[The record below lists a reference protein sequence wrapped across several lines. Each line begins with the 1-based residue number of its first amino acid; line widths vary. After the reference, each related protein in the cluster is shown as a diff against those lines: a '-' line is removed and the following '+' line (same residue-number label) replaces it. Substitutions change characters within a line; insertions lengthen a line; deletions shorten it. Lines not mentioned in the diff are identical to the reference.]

1 MKDFLKVLL
10 FIVAACSAFLIGFY
24 LGGEGIKS
32 KIPEFQKDSEEE
44 RS

>member
-10 FIVAACSAFLIGFY
+10 FLVAASSAFLIGFY

-32 KIPEFQKDSEEE
+32 KIPKFQKDSDEEG
-44 RS
+44 S

>member
-10 FIVAACSAFLIGFY
+10 FIVAASSAFLIGFY

-32 KIPEFQKDSEEE
+32 KIPEFQEDSEEE
-44 RS
+44 SS